1 MSADKTRLFGVP
13 VVATQAM
20 LSGKL
25 LTGNFET
32 GATIYDRMKARI
44 EVSTED
50 SDNFRK
56 NLVTV
61 LAEER
66 IGLGV
71 KAPSAFVKGDFAA
84 ALTDLAS

>member
-1 MSADKTRLFGVP
+1 
-13 VVATQAM
+13 M
-20 LSGKL
+20 LAGNSL
-25 LTGNFET
+25 PANFET

-44 EVSTED
+44 EISTRD

-71 KAPSAFVKGDFAA
+71 KAPTAFVKGDFAS
-84 ALTDLAS
+84 ALTDLGA